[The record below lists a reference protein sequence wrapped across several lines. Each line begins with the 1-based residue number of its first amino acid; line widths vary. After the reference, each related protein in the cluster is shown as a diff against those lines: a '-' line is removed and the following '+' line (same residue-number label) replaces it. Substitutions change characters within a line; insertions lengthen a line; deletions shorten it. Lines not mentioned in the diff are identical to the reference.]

1 MHGGTYERDGE
12 IERWKVCVWE
22 GGWRKGEGKETDGDR
37 KERVRQVYVMYVKI
51 KNIYC

>member
-1 MHGGTYERDGE
+1 MREMERLRDG
-12 IERWKVCVWE
+12 KCVFGMGG

-51 KNIYC
+51 KNIVREQL